1 MSEKVDVSK
10 MNMKTIKQTAK
21 DLGLKNYSS
30 LVKNEIMGLIL
41 TESDKYFDSSGTA
54 SCKLPEVKQPVKKVE
69 PYELIF
75 LDGCE
80 KDKLIEA
87 MKKLG
92 FDYGKHYQLDC
103 VEEPLSK
110 PKIVTRKMYSA
121 VEVEVDDEDEIA
133 KLKELNT
140 DKPKKDKKPKKQ
152 KVEKVDK
159 PPVDTQHVE
168 LVKELKK

>member
-54 SCKLPEVKQPVKKVE
+54 SCKIPEVKQPVKKVE
-69 PYELIF
+69 PYEVVF

-103 VEEPLSK
+103 VEEPSK
-110 PKIVTRKMYSA
+110 DKKV
-121 VEVEVDDEDEIA
+121 
-133 KLKELNT
+133 

-159 PPVDTQHVE
+159 PPVDTQHVDFVE
-168 LVKELKK
+168 DLKK

>member
-103 VEEPLSK
+103 VEEVSK
-110 PKIVTRKMYSA
+110 PKIVTRKLGQA
-121 VEVEVDDEDEIA
+121 VEYEVDDEDEIK
-133 KLKELNT
+133 KLKELKVN
-140 DKPKKDKKPKKQ
+140 KPKKDKKTKKQ

-159 PPVDTQHVE
+159 PVVDTQHVE
-168 LVKELKK
+168 LVEELKK

>member
-54 SCKLPEVKQPVKKVE
+54 SCKLPEVKQPVEKVQ
-69 PYELIF
+69 PYELVF

-92 FDYGKHYQLDC
+92 FDYGKHFSLEC
-103 VEEPLSK
+103 VEEPTK
-110 PKIVTRKMYSA
+110 
-121 VEVEVDDEDEIA
+121 
-133 KLKELNT
+133 

-168 LVKELKK
+168 LVKDLKK